1 MADDDQWS
9 DVIDQVLSALGDAN
23 IKDGPTR
30 ETLAAGVREA
40 LESLQDG
47 VGIDV
52 EILGS
57 ELFDMGA
64 GVDSATNIE
73 VVPGGRESDEPKS
86 EGVKPELRIAE
97 PDDTAVT
104 ETESAGVS
112 DSGPIL
118 THVKVLHSGARS
130 AGVQGKKI
138 PGLSDAG
145 WIHVAPG
152 GAAQSEWQTVYRG
165 LSPRLYR
172 IACAQGCLDVTVDGE
187 SVERLVAGQSIDVE
201 GAAIRVTSTEEGGAK
216 GGYSLVVTGSF
227 HGEEE

>member
-1 MADDDQWS
+1 MADDDEWS
-9 DVIDQVLSALGDAN
+9 GVIEQVLSALGDAN

-30 ETLAAGVREA
+30 ESLTDGIREA
-40 LESLQDG
+40 LESLQTG
-47 VGIDV
+47 VGLDV

-64 GVDSATNIE
+64 GADSGVNIE
-73 VVPGGRESDEPKS
+73 VVPGGRDSDEPKS
-86 EGVKPELRIAE
+86 AGVKPELRLAE
-97 PDDTAVT
+97 PDDSAVT
-104 ETESAGVS
+104 ASESPGVPG
-112 DSGPIL
+112 SGPVL
-118 THVKVLHSGARS
+118 THVKVLHSGSRS
-130 AGVQGKKI
+130 MGGQGKQI
-138 PGLSDAG
+138 SGLSEAG

-165 LSPRLYR
+165 LSARLYR

-216 GGYSLVVTGSF
+216 GGYSLIVTGNS